1 MAKEARR
8 TPTSRSSSP
17 DSDFQGIFAGFT
29 RLFPHTNACT
39 GHLVERFGESWYGIS
54 NYDQIK
60 PFLITL
66 ASVGNHW
73 LFISSTGALTAGRQN
88 ADHALFPYIT
98 DDQLHHAVPH
108 TGSVTLVRVDR
119 SNRTLLWEPF
129 SSRHQGVYRIERSI
143 FKNAS
148 GNKVLFEE
156 FNRDLSLRFSYSW
169 QCVNEFGFVRRS
181 QIESSWHL
189 PLRVTILDGIT
200 NILPPG
206 VSAELH
212 RSRSTLADAYKVS
225 ELEKQ
230 VGVFSLSS
238 LIGDHPVPEEALKAT
253 LVWQHGP
260 RPSAILLSLDQL
272 NAFRE
277 AHSLGTEHSILG
289 RKGAYLVERSLR
301 LTEERATSW
310 DIVADIDQDS
320 GDLSDLNA
328 RLEDTAQLMRSL
340 RLKEKKD
347 TLELQSIISGADG
360 FQKTAQAVH
369 DLRHYSNTL
378 FNAMRGGIPL
388 NGYTA
393 EQQDLI
399 RFVEQRHRELAS
411 SSYLESLPETFD
423 VTRLSAPE
431 NPQLHRLIA
440 EYLPLAYSRRHGD
453 PSRPWNA
460 FEIHIHDENGNL
472 ILDYSGNWRDLF
484 QNWEA
489 LGKSFPRYYPA
500 MLTTF
505 VNASTADGY
514 NPYRIGR
521 KGVDWEIPDESDPW
535 ASIGYW
541 GDHQLIYLLCLL
553 ENVDSHDPNQLA
565 EMMHL
570 RIFSYSQVPY
580 RLKTYDQILADPKH
594 SVEFDWDLHNLI
606 LQRIET
612 TGEDGRLLHT
622 SEGSPVLVTLAE
634 KLLVPALTKLCAMV
648 PGGGIWLN
656 TQRPEWNDANNAL
669 AGWGCSIVTLFH
681 LYRYLQFLRTLYQS
695 TKPSSFE
702 FSSEIVSWI
711 KDVHRALTEC
721 RNVSTPTSRLK
732 AMNTLG
738 HAACDYRTHLYTH
751 GLEQKITSVES
762 VFLQKFCSLALTI
775 IQKTLD
781 QAFRDDGLVHS
792 YYVMHDRSEQGMDVE
807 ALQLMLEGQVAALG
821 SQSLTTP
828 QAISLLNALKESSL
842 YSSHHGSYL
851 LYPDQKLSNFSERNQ
866 ILPNDVVRI
875 SFVRKLAKNGDKRLI
890 TRSSSGYFHFS
901 PALVNASA
909 LQETLDVLQNDGYKI
924 SEENKSRM
932 LTLYEKT
939 FQHASFTGRSG
950 RFFKYEGLGCVYWH
964 IVSKL
969 LLAVQSAFWKAVDS
983 NAPET
988 SRKILFRHYY
998 DIRNGLGA
1006 AQSPTKYGAFP
1017 QDAYSHT
1024 PKWGGAQQPGLTGQV
1039 KEDILCRWG
1048 ELGIRVTDGI
1058 IRIHPALLR
1067 KAEFLQK
1074 REEFKWYDLNGE
1086 LRTIQLH
1093 SGQLAFTY
1101 CQVAFVYH
1109 LSSEPL
1115 LKIRGLNEIERS
1127 DLIFSDQESAEIFGR
1142 TGAITRVDVFTHP
1155 WNS

>member
-1 MAKEARR
+1 MEARR

-17 DSDFQGIFAGFT
+17 DSDFQGIFSGFT
-29 RLFPHTNACT
+29 RLFPSTNVCT

-54 NYDQIK
+54 HYDQIK

-73 LFISSTGALTAGRQN
+73 MFVSSTGALTAGRQN
-88 ADHALFPYIT
+88 ADHALFPYVT
-98 DDQLHHAVPH
+98 DDQLHTATPY
-108 TGSVTLVRVDR
+108 TGSITMVRIDR

-143 FKNAS
+143 FKNAT

-169 QCVNEFGFVRRS
+169 QCVNAFGFVRRS
-181 QIESSWHL
+181 QIESTWHL

-200 NILPPG
+200 NILPSG
-206 VSAELH
+206 VSAELL
-212 RSRSTLADAYKVS
+212 RSRSTLVDAYKVN

-230 VGVFSLSS
+230 VGMYSLSS

-260 RPSAILLSLDQL
+260 RPSAFLLSLEQL
-272 NAFRE
+272 DAFRE

-301 LTEERATSW
+301 LTEERATTW
-310 DIVADIDQDS
+310 DIVADIDQDT
-320 GDLSDLNA
+320 GNLSDLNA
-328 RLEDTAQLMRSL
+328 ELEDAAQIMRNL
-340 RLKEKKD
+340 RREEKND
-347 TLELQSIISGADG
+347 TLALQSLIAGADG
-360 FQKTAQAVH
+360 LQKTSHTVH

-393 EQQDLI
+393 DKKDLI
-399 RFVEQRHRELAS
+399 RFVEQRHRKLAT
-411 SSYLESLPETFD
+411 SSYLESLPTTFD
-423 VTRLSAPE
+423 ATRLTAPE
-431 NPQLHRLIA
+431 DPQLLRLLA
-440 EYLPLAYSRRHGD
+440 EYLPFAYSRRHGD

-460 FEIHIHDENGNL
+460 FDIHTHDDQGNV

-489 LGKSFPRYYPA
+489 LGKSFPRFYPA

-521 KGVDWEIPDESDPW
+521 QGVDWEIPDPSDPW

-553 ENVDSHDPNQLA
+553 ENVDTHHPTQLA

-570 RIFSYSQVPY
+570 RIFSYAQVPY

-594 SVEFDWDLHNLI
+594 SVEFDWDLHNQI
-606 LQRIET
+606 LERVKTI
-612 TGEDGRLLHT
+612 GEDGRLLHT
-622 SEGSPVLVTLAE
+622 QEGIPLMVSLAE

-648 PGGGIWLN
+648 PGAGIWLN

-681 LYRYLQFLRTLYQS
+681 LYRYLQFLRTLYKS
-695 TKPSSFE
+695 IKLNTFE
-702 FSSEIVSWI
+702 FSSEIVSWL
-711 KDVHRALTEC
+711 KEVHSALTQC
-721 RNVSTPTSRLK
+721 RNVATPSSRLK
-732 AMNTLG
+732 AMHALG
-738 HAACDYRTHLYTH
+738 HAACDFRTQLYTH
-751 GLEQKITSVES
+751 GLSEKTTSVES
-762 VFLQKFCSLALTI
+762 VFLQKFYSLALTI
-775 IQKTLD
+775 IEKTLQ
-781 QAFRDDGLVHS
+781 QALRDDGLVDS
-792 YYVMHDRSEQGMDVE
+792 YNILRLSDKAMDVE

-821 SQSLTTP
+821 SHSLTTP
-828 QAISLLNALKESSL
+828 QVITLLSALKESPL
-842 YSSHHGSYL
+842 YSQHHGSYL
-851 LYPDQKLSNFSERNQ
+851 LYPDQRLPNFSERNQ
-866 ILPNDVVRI
+866 IPPNDVVRI
-875 SFVRKLAKNGDKRLI
+875 SFIRKLAKNGDKRLI

-901 PALVNASA
+901 PDLINASA
-909 LQETLDVLQNDGYKI
+909 LEKTLVVLQNEGYKI
-924 SEENKSRM
+924 TDENRSRI
-932 LTLYEKT
+932 LALYEKT

-950 RFFKYEGLGCVYWH
+950 RFFKYEGLGCIYWH

-969 LLAVQSAFWKAVDS
+969 LLAVQSAFWRAVDS
-983 NAPET
+983 NTPES
-988 SRKILFRHYY
+988 SRKALARHYY
-998 DIRNGLGA
+998 DIRSGLGA
-1006 AQSPTKYGAFP
+1006 AQSPAKYGAFP

-1039 KEDILCRWG
+1039 KEDLICRLG

-1067 KAEFLQK
+1067 KTEFLQK
-1074 REEFKWYDLNGE
+1074 GEEFKWYDVQGE
-1086 LRTIQLH
+1086 LRSIQLH
-1093 SGQLAFTY
+1093 AGQLAFTY
-1101 CQVAFVYH
+1101 CQTVFVYH
-1109 LSSEPL
+1109 MSVEPL
-1115 LKIRGLNEIERS
+1115 LKIRGVNEIERQ
-1127 DLIFSDQESAEIFGR
+1127 DLIFSHEESAEIFGR
-1142 TGAITRVDVFTHP
+1142 TGTITRVDVFLHP
-1155 WNS
+1155 WNP

>member
-1 MAKEARR
+1 MAMEARR
-8 TPTSRSSSP
+8 TPTSRSTSP
-17 DSDFQGIFAGFT
+17 DSDFQGIFSGFT
-29 RLFPHTNACT
+29 RLYPSTNVCT

-54 NYDQIK
+54 HYDQIK

-73 LFISSTGALTAGRQN
+73 MFVSSTGALTAGRQN
-88 ADHALFPYIT
+88 VDHALFPYVT
-98 DDQLHHAVPH
+98 DDQLHTATPH
-108 TGSVTLVRVDR
+108 TGSVTLVRIDR

-129 SSRHQGVYRIERSI
+129 SPRHQGVYRIERSI
-143 FKNAS
+143 FKNAT

-169 QCVNEFGFVRRS
+169 QCVNEYGFVRRS
-181 QIESSWHL
+181 QIESTWHL
-189 PLRVTILDGIT
+189 PLRITILDGIT
-200 NILPPG
+200 NILPSG

-212 RSRSTLADAYKVS
+212 RSRSTLVDAYKVN

-230 VGVFSLSS
+230 VGVYSLSS
-238 LIGDHPVPEEALKAT
+238 LIGDHPVPEEALRAT

-272 NAFRE
+272 DAFRE
-277 AHSLGTEHSILG
+277 AHSLGTEHSMHG

-301 LTEERATSW
+301 LTEERATTW
-310 DIVADIDQDS
+310 DIIADIDQDT
-320 GDLSDLNA
+320 GDLFDLNA
-328 RLEDTAQLMRSL
+328 ELEDTAKIMRSL
-340 RLKEKKD
+340 RKEEKND
-347 TLELQSIISGADG
+347 TLQLQSLIAGADG
-360 FQKTAQAVH
+360 LQKTSQTVH

-388 NGYTA
+388 SGYTA
-393 EQQDLI
+393 EKQDLI
-399 RFVEQRHRELAS
+399 RFIEQRHRELAS
-411 SSYLESLPETFD
+411 STYLESLPATFD
-423 VTRLSAPE
+423 ATHLTPPE
-431 NPQLHRLIA
+431 DPQLHRLLS

-460 FEIHIHDENGNL
+460 FEIHTHDDQGNV

-500 MLTTF
+500 MLATF

-521 KGVDWEIPDESDPW
+521 KGLDWEIPDESDPW

-553 ENVDSHDPNQLA
+553 ENVDAHDPHRLV

-570 RIFSYSQVPY
+570 RMFSYAQVPY
-580 RLKTYDQILADPKH
+580 RLKTHDQILADPKH
-594 SVEFDWDLHNLI
+594 SVEFDWDLHHQI
-606 LQRIET
+606 LERVET
-612 TGEDGRLLHT
+612 TGEDGRLLP
-622 SEGSPVLVTLAE
+622 SQDGSPILVTLGE
-634 KLLVPALTKLCAMV
+634 KLLVPALTKLSAMV
-648 PGGGIWLN
+648 PGAGIWLN

-681 LYRYLQFLRTLYQS
+681 LHRYLQFLRTLYQP
-695 TKPSSFE
+695 TKASSFE
-702 FSSEIVSWI
+702 FSSGIVTWM

-721 RNVSTPTSRLK
+721 RNVSTSSSRLK
-732 AMNTLG
+732 AMNALG
-738 HAACDYRTHLYTH
+738 EAASHYRTQLYTH
-751 GLEQKITSVES
+751 GLEQKTTSVES

-775 IQKTLD
+775 IQKTLH
-781 QAFRDDGLVHS
+781 QVFREDGLVHS
-792 YYVMHDRSEQGMDVE
+792 YNMLHPTDKAMDVV

-821 SQSLTTP
+821 SHSLTTP
-828 QAISLLNALKESSL
+828 QAIALLNALKDSSL
-842 YSSHHGSYL
+842 YSQHHGSYL
-851 LYPDQKLSNFSERNQ
+851 LYADQRLAHFSERNQ
-866 ILPNDVVRI
+866 IPPNEVVRVSI
-875 SFVRKLAKNGDKRLI
+875 VRKLVKKGDKRLI
-890 TRSSSGYFHFS
+890 TRSANGYFHFS
-901 PALVNASA
+901 PALINATA
-909 LQETLDVLQNDGYKI
+909 LEDTLDTLQSEGYKI
-924 SEENKSRM
+924 SEENR
-932 LTLYEKT
+932 TRIIELYEKT

-969 LLAVQSAFWKAVDS
+969 LLAVQSAFWQAVDS

-988 SRKILFRHYY
+988 SRKILLRHYY

-1006 AQSPTKYGAFP
+1006 AQTPAKYGAFP

-1039 KEDILCRWG
+1039 KEDMLSRLG
-1048 ELGIRVTDGI
+1048 ELGIRITDGF

-1067 KAEFLQK
+1067 KSEFLQK
-1074 REEFKWYDLNGE
+1074 PEEFKWYDLNGE
-1086 LRTIQLH
+1086 LKSIQLYE
-1093 SGQLAFTY
+1093 GQLAFTY
-1101 CQVAFVYH
+1101 CQVLFVYH
-1109 LSSEPL
+1109 ISSEPL
-1115 LKIRGLNEIERS
+1115 LKIRGSYEMERP
-1127 DLIFSDQESAEIFGR
+1127 DLVFSYEESADIFGR
-1142 TGAITRVDVFTHP
+1142 TGSITRVDVFLHP
-1155 WNS
+1155 WNP